1 MHNLDILFIN
11 PGNAQGIYQDLAKDY
26 SAIEPP
32 TWALLLAESVR
43 NKGYKTAIFD
53 VNAERISNEEAVE
66 RVKDYNPKLICF
78 VVYGQNVNAG
88 AVGMSGAVSLANL
101 MKEEN
106 LEEVFKPTVTLAKY
120 TGGGN
125 YKPFS
130 QKHFKTEDE
139 AKKYVKD
146 MIKKYKLRRGKGY
159 WYNDKGIELVTNF

>member
-1 MHNLDILFIN
+1 MIKLK
-11 PGNAQGIYQDLAKDY
+11 DLIKEWNDTSFRGAPKRWSKKVFDGTTGLTEFEELELGKLYTDKDR
-26 SAIEPP
+26 PP
-32 TWALLLAESVR
+32 F
-43 NKGYKTAIFD
+43 K
-53 VNAERISNEEAVE
+53 VN
-66 RVKDYNPKLICF
+66 
-78 VVYGQNVNAG
+78 
-88 AVGMSGAVSLANL
+88 
-101 MKEEN
+101 EEN
-106 LEEVFKPTVTLAKY
+106 LEEAFKPTVTLAKY

>member
-1 MHNLDILFIN
+1 MIKLK
-11 PGNAQGIYQDLAKDY
+11 DLIKEWNDTSFRGAPKRWSKKVFDGTTGLTEFEELELGKLYTDKDR
-26 SAIEPP
+26 PP
-32 TWALLLAESVR
+32 FKV
-43 NKGYKTAIFD
+43 
-53 VNAERISNEEAVE
+53 NEENPVSESTEAYGKSLE
-66 RVKDYNPKLICF
+66 KIANDKKLKMISKKDRDTLKK
-78 VVYGQNVNAG
+78 
-88 AVGMSGAVSLANL
+88 LANL